1 MRTSNGIQYPD
12 TIAMA
17 FAPVLFVSTDN
28 DVVRL
33 EVTLTNGEGASV
45 TVSHDAFGGACY
57 VDMSDYVQGMYGDV
71 SMPEDGTMSKSP
83 MMKMMT
89 YSVRKLTTA
98 WSLAV
103 DGAQLAS
110 GAAHQIPAFKEDL
123 PLHHDRAALDE
134 PGEGHG
140 GDGLAGAGFAHQ
152 PYALAVGDGEIDA
165 LDGLLA
171 GGFEGDVQIAY
182 LKHLRHL
189 PVPRSKGRSP
199 APAG

>member
-1 MRTSNGIQYPD
+1 MGVFAVGGLRVGKPHLLHDLQRETSALVGG
-12 TIAMA
+12 
-17 FAPVLFVSTDN
+17 L
-28 DVVRL
+28 VRVDL
-33 EVTLTNGEGASV
+33 EGLLDLRADPHEG
-45 TVSHDAFGGACY
+45 
-57 VDMSDYVQGMYGDV
+57 VQGAQRLLEHHADI
-71 SMPEDGTMSKSP
+71 
-83 MMKMMT
+83 
-89 YSVRKLTTA
+89 
-98 WSLAV
+98 LAV

-110 GAAHQIPAFKEDL
+110 GAAHQIPALKEDL

-152 PYALAVGDGEIDA
+152 AYALAVGDGEIDA